1 MKKSFLFILLA
12 ACFCQACNVAGS
24 VDAHVRDVSGVRVTP
39 QGDSLRQLS
48 GIPSGPVVKDSPDPL
63 VSYRWKSTD
72 ADDGLEIYALDPVD
86 AVASVPDNAV
96 FKGVNSVKVTGPC
109 DIRLDFGQV
118 NAGWL
123 EFECSDPALA
133 EGIECSI
140 SEFNEPAV
148 FNAGSQHPHKT
159 AAPQVDGKICTLV
172 LNNELYEGVR
182 YAWIHVRTVPKK
194 PLYIS
199 NIRLVCQ
206 TKPTNYEGSF
216 NSDSDIL
223 NRIWYTAAYTVRL
236 NFLKDYFGAILM
248 ERSDRFSWTG
258 DAHTSQAAALV
269 AFGNY
274 DFIRKN
280 ILHTAGLSNGI
291 RSFPLYWVLS
301 LVDYFNYTGDVELL
315 ADLTDNAVQKLEEA
329 AAAFET
335 SAGLSFYG
343 WDERLGAGF
352 EDADRAEPT
361 LAYRMLC
368 VQAWRR
374 FAEAMSAMGRDDL
387 ASRFDGYADR
397 SQVRLRMMPGL
408 LSGMDV
414 FSASDGINA
423 GVLDPDDYGR
433 IWDRIYGD
441 RLHRLSYS
449 PFNEY
454 FVINALARMNR
465 YPEAINTINDCW
477 GGQLRYG
484 ATTFFE
490 VFRPSWNICRLA
502 ENDAPVNNQ
511 CGYTS
516 LTHPW
521 SAGVAKW
528 LTEEVLGVKPESPGF
543 KSFTVRPHLTSGLTM
558 VSGDVPTPNGKISF
572 CIDVKTGKASL
583 QVPPGCIG
591 EVGIPTL
598 GTSVKNVSID
608 GKDIGIER
616 CDGDFVILPDFNEGR
631 HEFRFE
637 FCSRPQSLSADE
649 RIEYLYPASS
659 FREDRETRGDWKG
672 NYGSK
677 GYALFG
683 YDAPGAHR
691 IQLPEGCS
699 DISLGKVRH
708 AGYASSVSDPRALV
722 SPENGKPAR
731 NLGALVTGDPDACWQ
746 TMTIDVDY
754 RTAKPY
760 KVSLY
765 FVDWDNDS
773 RRSAIEVFD
782 LDSRRLLAPVYM
794 VRDYSGGVYVTFSVD
809 RPIRIRVNQVRGRN
823 ASLSA
828 LFID

>member
-12 ACFCQACNVAGS
+12 VSFCLTCNAAGS
-24 VDAHVRDVSGVRVTP
+24 VEAHVRKVSGVRVTS
-39 QGDSLRQLS
+39 QGSCLRQLS
-48 GIPSGPVVKDSPDPL
+48 GIPSGPAVKDSPDPL
-63 VSYRWKSTD
+63 VRYRWEHTD
-72 ADDGLEIYALDPVD
+72 ADDGLEIYALDPVE
-86 AVASVPDNAV
+86 AVVSVSDNAE
-96 FKGVNSVKVTGPC
+96 FMSADSVKVTGPC

-123 EFECSDPALA
+123 EFECSDPAVA
-133 EGIECSI
+133 GSIECSI

-159 AAPQVDGKICTLV
+159 AAPQVDGKTCTLV

-280 ILHTAGLSNGI
+280 ILHTAGQSNGI
-291 RSFPLYWVLS
+291 RSYPLYWVLS
-301 LVDYFNYTGDVELL
+301 LVDYFNYTGDAEFL
-315 ADLTDNAVQKLEEA
+315 ADLTDNAVQKLEDA
-329 AAAFET
+329 AAAFEAP
-335 SAGLSFYG
+335 AGLSFYG

-374 FAEAMSAMGRDDL
+374 FAEAMSAVGRDDL

-397 SQVRLRMMPGL
+397 SQARLRMMPGL

-414 FSASDGINA
+414 FSASDGISA
-423 GVLDPDDYGR
+423 GVLDPGDYDR

-454 FVINALARMNR
+454 FVLNALARMNR
-465 YPEAINTINDCW
+465 YPEAMNTIDDCW

-490 VFRPSWNICRLA
+490 VFRPSWNLSRRA

-516 LTHPW
+516 FTHPW

-528 LTEEVLGVKPESPGF
+528 LTEEVLGIKPESPGF
-543 KSFTVRPHLTSGLTM
+543 KSFTVRPHLTSGLAM
-558 VSGDVPTPNGKISF
+558 VSGIVPTPNGKISF
-572 CIDVKTGKASL
+572 SIDVKAGNASL
-583 QVPPGCIG
+583 QVPHGSIG
-591 EVGIPTL
+591 KVGIPMM

-608 GKDIGIER
+608 GKDFRVER
-616 CDGDFVILPDFNEGR
+616 CDGDFVVLPDLEEGS
-631 HEFRFE
+631 HEIRFE
-637 FCSRPQSLSADE
+637 FSSSPQSLSADE

-659 FREDRETRGDWKG
+659 FREERETRGDWKG
-672 NYGSK
+672 KYGSK
-677 GYALFG
+677 GYALFS

-699 DISLGKVRH
+699 GISLGKVRQVQ
-708 AGYASSVSDPRALV
+708 YASSVSDSRALV
-722 SPENGKPAR
+722 SPEDGKPTR

-754 RTAKPY
+754 RPEELC
-760 KVSLY
+760 KVTLY
-765 FVDWDNDS
+765 FVDWDDGS

-782 LDSRRLLAPVYM
+782 LASRRLLAPVYI
-794 VRDYSGGVYVTFSVD
+794 VRNYSEGVYITFPLD
-809 RPIRIRVNQVRGRN
+809 RPVRIRVNQVRGRN